1 MIESVEGWRWGLFAL
16 LAAAAVGDI
25 RALRI
30 PNALPLA
37 ILALL
42 AVGLVANGAPI
53 GDYRSAALSG
63 LIGLAVGYVF
73 FAVGLMGGGDGKLF
87 AASAAWFPAGA
98 LLGVGLLVSIAG
110 VLVAVAALA
119 ARAVGRMS
127 TTAQGGAIK
136 AALKTK
142 VPYGVAI
149 AIGVIVAAHLSSLG

>member
-42 AVGLVANGAPI
+42 AVALVAHGAPI

-63 LIGLAVGYVF
+63 LIGLAVGYAF

-87 AASAAWFPAGA
+87 AASAAWFHAGA
-98 LLGVGLLVSIAG
+98 LLGVSLLVSMAG
-110 VLVAVAALA
+110 VLVALAALA
-119 ARAVGRMS
+119 VRAVGRMS
-127 TTAQGGAIK
+127 TTAHGGGVK

-142 VPYGVAI
+142 IPYGVAI
-149 AIGVIVAAHLSSLG
+149 AIGVIVAAQLPSIG